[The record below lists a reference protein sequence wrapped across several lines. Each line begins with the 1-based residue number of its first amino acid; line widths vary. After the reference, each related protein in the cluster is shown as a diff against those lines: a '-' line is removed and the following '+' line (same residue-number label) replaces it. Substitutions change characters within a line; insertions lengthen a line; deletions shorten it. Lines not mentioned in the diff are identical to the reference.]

1 MPVAPA
7 EVTAE
12 FTIHPFTEGRMEPH
26 VRAGVDA
33 AQASGLA
40 VEVGP
45 FGTGLSGGRAEVLDA
60 LMKVMDAAIE
70 AGARSIQIKVGA
82 AEAAD

>member
-12 FTIHPFTEGRMEPH
+12 FTIRPTAEEEMEAH
-26 VRAGVDA
+26 VKAGVDA
-33 AQASGLA
+33 ARASGLA

-45 FGTGLSGGRAEVLDA
+45 QRTGLSGSKADVLDA
-60 LMKVMDAAIE
+60 LARVMDAAIE
-70 AGARSIQIKVGA
+70 AGARSIEIKV
-82 AEAAD
+82 EAPEVTD